1 MITVR
6 QINNR
11 TKKKAKITLLITCK
25 NVVQSRVLN
34 FFYAEASIVLKFWA
48 KMMSFV
54 FLKIV
59 VIKSV
64 LLAVDKFLKKFT
76 RNARPHLMPL
86 IEPLS

>member
-1 MITVR
+1 
-6 QINNR
+6 
-11 TKKKAKITLLITCK
+11 
-25 NVVQSRVLN
+25 
-34 FFYAEASIVLKFWA
+34 
-48 KMMSFV
+48 MMSFV